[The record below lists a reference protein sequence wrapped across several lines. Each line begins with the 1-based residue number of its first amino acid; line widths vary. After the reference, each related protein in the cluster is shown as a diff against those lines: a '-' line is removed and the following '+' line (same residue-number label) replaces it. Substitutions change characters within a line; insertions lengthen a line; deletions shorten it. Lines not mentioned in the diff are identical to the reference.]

1 MPEITRPEITREDI
15 RKAVERLEYYDR
27 GLYRMDSAY
36 VEVTNLRLR
45 KRKPI
50 TADVTIAEGNRR
62 KTYRNCEYILKMLA
76 P

>member
-1 MPEITRPEITREDI
+1 MPDITRAGITREDI
-15 RKAVERLEYYDR
+15 KKAVERFEYYDR

-45 KRKPI
+45 KKRPI

-62 KTYRNCEYILKMLA
+62 ETYLNREYILNMLT